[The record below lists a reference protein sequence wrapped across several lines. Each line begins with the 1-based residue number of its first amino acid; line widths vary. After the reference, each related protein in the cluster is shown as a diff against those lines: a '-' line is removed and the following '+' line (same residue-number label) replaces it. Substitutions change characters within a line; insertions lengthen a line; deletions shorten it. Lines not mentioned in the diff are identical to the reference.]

1 MKRMKKIFAKFVRI
15 LTAPPIFAALLCV
28 FLYLLLPGSFA
39 SPVHFAL
46 ALGFLTALPLLAY
59 PISALIPALR
69 RKGRDGQRDLAVVFS
84 VIGYVGGILFA
95 LLFDG
100 APTELVLFG
109 TYVLSGVAIG
119 IGTLAG
125 FKISGHTC
133 GCSGPLAMLATFV
146 SPWFLAG
153 YLLLPFIF
161 WSSRCLGRHSA
172 AQLLTGAALPVLA
185 MVLCQIAFL

>member
-1 MKRMKKIFAKFVRI
+1 MKKMKKIFAKAVRI

-28 FLYLLLPGSFA
+28 LLYLLLPGSFA

-59 PISALIPALR
+59 PISTLIPALR

-84 VIGYVGGILFA
+84 VVGYVGGGLFA

-100 APTELVLFG
+100 AATELVLYG
-109 TYVLSGVAIG
+109 TYILSGIAIG

-153 YLLLPFIF
+153 YLLLPFVF

-172 AQLLTGAALPVLA
+172 AQLLTGAVLPVLA
-185 MVLCQIAFL
+185 MMLCQVAFL

>member
-1 MKRMKKIFAKFVRI
+1 MKRIFAKFVRI

-28 FLYLLLPGSFA
+28 LLYLLLPGSFA

-46 ALGFLTALPLLAY
+46 ALGSLTALPLLAY
-59 PISALIPALR
+59 PISTLIPALR

-84 VIGYVGGILFA
+84 VVGYVGGGLFA

-100 APTELVLFG
+100 AATELVLYG
-109 TYVLSGVAIG
+109 TYVLSGIAIG

-153 YLLLPFIF
+153 YCLLPFIF

-185 MVLCQIAFL
+185 MVLCRVAFL

>member
-1 MKRMKKIFAKFVRI
+1 MKRMKKIFARFVRI

-28 FLYLLLPGSFA
+28 FLYLLLPGNFA

-46 ALGFLTALPLLAY
+46 ALGFLTGLPLLAY
-59 PISALIPALR
+59 PIAALIPALR

-84 VIGYVGGILFA
+84 VIGYVGGFLYA

-100 APTELVLFG
+100 AATELVLYG
-109 TYVLSGVAIG
+109 TYVLSGLAIG
-119 IGTLAG
+119 VGTLAG
-125 FKISGHTC
+125 FKISGHAC

-153 YLLLPFIF
+153 YCLLPFIF

-185 MVLCQIAFL
+185 MVLCRVAFL

>member
-1 MKRMKKIFAKFVRI
+1 MKRIFAKFVRI

-59 PISALIPALR
+59 PISTLIPALR

-84 VIGYVGGILFA
+84 VVGYVGGGLFA

-100 APTELVLFG
+100 AATELVLYG
-109 TYVLSGVAIG
+109 TYILSGIAIG

-153 YLLLPFIF
+153 YLLLPFVF
-161 WSSRCLGRHSA
+161 WSIRCLGRHSA
-172 AQLLTGAALPVLA
+172 AQLLTGAVLPVLA
-185 MVLCQIAFL
+185 MMLCQVAFL

>member
-28 FLYLLLPGSFA
+28 LLYLLLPGSFA

-59 PISALIPALR
+59 PISTLIPALR
-69 RKGRDGQRDLAVVFS
+69 RKGRDGQRDLAAVFS
-84 VIGYVGGILFA
+84 VVGYVGGGLFA

-100 APTELVLFG
+100 AATELVLYG
-109 TYVLSGVAIG
+109 TYILSGIAIG

-153 YLLLPFIF
+153 YLLLPFVF

-185 MVLCQIAFL
+185 MVLCRVAFL

>member
-1 MKRMKKIFAKFVRI
+1 MKRMKRIFAKAVRI

-59 PISALIPALR
+59 PIAALIPALR
-69 RKGRDGQRDLAVVFS
+69 RKGRDGQRNLAVVFS
-84 VIGYVGGILFA
+84 VLGYVGGFLFA

-100 APTELVLFG
+100 AATELILYG

-119 IGTLAG
+119 IGTLTG
-125 FKISGHTC
+125 FKISGHAC

-153 YLLLPFIF
+153 YLLLPSIF